1 MRHAYLLKLLQPV
14 LELPGGWEVSTPHLV
29 SSTPLAALVYL
40 SLGSDVTQQIAKMSE
55 NTKFSLVNTWVFK
68 AQNTPKPVFG
78 RGSTL
83 DHAGGAYDTPQT
95 PCWLGRG
102 TPLAIPIPRSRRL

>member
-78 RGSTL
+78 RDSAP
-83 DHAGGAYDTPQT
+83 DPARGAYDAPPDPLVGWEDTPS
-95 PCWLGRG
+95 
-102 TPLAIPIPRSRRL
+102 RSHPVASRF